1 MQNSCGLA
9 WPTASMAA
17 PDASA
22 MPSRMLV
29 NRRADMNR
37 EAASQMNGPAAVS
50 SAANAKYMLYSSSVS
65 PKNVMYTYEPTAMY
79 AMNGRLYSPTMP
91 RNAEN
96 PLLRATAPS
105 CFTLP
110 STVPS

>member
-1 MQNSCGLA
+1 MQNSVGPSS
-9 WPTASMAA
+9 PTASMAA

-22 MPSRMLV
+22 TASRMLV
-29 NRRADMNR
+29 KRRADTKR
-37 EAASQMNGPAAVS
+37 DAASQMKGPAAVS
-50 SAANAKYMLYSSSVS
+50 SAANAKYMLYPSSVS
-65 PKNVMYTYEPTAMY
+65 PKNVMYTYDPTAMY
-79 AMNGRLYSPTMP
+79 AMNGRLYRPTMP

-105 CFTLP
+105 CLTLP